1 MTYSTCDFADD
12 VERLLVSEG
21 EALTHEELVDR
32 LQTRLN
38 ELRILKNLRHY
49 LLKNYDQEQW
59 DSTTRELFA
68 ELDQLEATQRS
79 ER

>member
-12 VERLLVSEG
+12 VERLIVSEG

-32 LQTRLN
+32 LQTKLN
-38 ELRILKNLRHY
+38 ELRLLKNLRHY

-68 ELDQLEATQRS
+68 ELDQLESTKRS
-79 ER
+79 TK

>member
-12 VERLLVSEG
+12 VERLIVSEG
-21 EALTHEELVDR
+21 EVLTHEELVDR

-38 ELRILKNLRHY
+38 ELRLLKNLRHY

-68 ELDQLEATQRS
+68 ELENFETTGD
-79 ER
+79 